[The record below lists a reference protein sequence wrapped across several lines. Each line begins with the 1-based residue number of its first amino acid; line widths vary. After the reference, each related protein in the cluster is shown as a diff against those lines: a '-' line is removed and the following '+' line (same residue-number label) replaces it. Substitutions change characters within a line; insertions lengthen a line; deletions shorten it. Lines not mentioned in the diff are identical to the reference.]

1 MMMTMRANILM
12 MMVMKPMVILNE
24 NDYADND
31 DDDVD
36 KGARGVILMYRVF
49 FSLGLPLKSK
59 SMESLT

>member
-49 FSLGLPLKSK
+49 FFHWASP
-59 SMESLT
+59 